1 MNTITFND
9 VELHLQEHSQHEF
22 LLSNKEVATGY
33 ATSIQSLAQA
43 KKNNSDELLE
53 NKHWIR
59 LEVQT
64 KGGKQKVIHWTKK
77 GIVRLGFFIKSENAK
92 KFRDWAED
100 YIVNTTQ
107 PQPTHHQIIGY
118 KSQLSQRNKRIE
130 FLEGQ
135 VATLQKMSENTTIE
149 TPVKVMELID
159 KGLKYDELNEKYK
172 ALDTQYSMFKIMGNE
187 ALNKI
192 KNLQEQMNGAIPYLD
207 NVLNNGM
214 QRDKQLGWKPIES

>member
-1 MNTITFND
+1 MSNITFNN
-9 VELHLQEHSQHEF
+9 VELHLQEHQQYEF
-22 LLSNKEVATGY
+22 LLSNKEVALGY
-33 ATSIQSLAQA
+33 GVTANSLN
-43 KKNNSDELLE
+43 KHKSEHSDELLE
-53 NKHWIR
+53 SKHWIR

-118 KSQLSQRNKRIE
+118 KSQLSQRNKKIE

-135 VATLQKMSENTTIE
+135 VVTLQKMSENLLSR
-149 TPVKVMELID
+149 TPDNVMELID

-172 ALDTQYSMFKIMGNE
+172 ALDTQYSMFKLMGNE

-192 KNLQEQMNGAIPYLD
+192 KNLQEQMIGAIT
-207 NVLNNGM
+207 
-214 QRDKQLGWKPIES
+214 GWREISF

>member
-9 VELHLQEHSQHEF
+9 VELHLQEHQQHEF
-22 LLSNKEVATGY
+22 LLSNKEVALGY
-33 ATSIQSLAQA
+33 GITANSINKHKSEH
-43 KKNNSDELLE
+43 SDELLE

-107 PQPTHHQIIGY
+107 PQHPTHHQIIGY
-118 KSQLSQRNKRIE
+118 KSQLSQKNNKLKE
-130 FLEGQ
+130 LEKEN
-135 VATLQKMSENTTIE
+135 AMLQAKLEQAL
-149 TPVKVMELID
+149 TPDSIWNMVND
-159 KGLKYDELNEKYK
+159 GLKYRKLKHQIKELTP
-172 ALDTQYSMFKIMGNE
+172 L
-187 ALNKI
+187 LN
-192 KNLQEQMNGAIPYLD
+192 
-207 NVLNNGM
+207 
-214 QRDKQLGWKPIES
+214 